1 MTSKLISLL
10 IALCVTAGM
19 FGQNPQRF
27 SEREPRYR
35 LQPSDVLEL
44 RYRYTPEFNETVT
57 IQPDGFVALSLVG
70 ALKLEGLSLDEARE
84 KITEMASSRLRDP
97 ELSLMLKDFQKPY
110 FVVAGQVGHPGRFEM
125 RGRVTAVEA
134 ITVAGGFTEKSKHSQ
149 VILYR
154 RIGSNVAEAKLLNM
168 KRIMTASGL
177 AEDPELRPG
186 DLLVVPQNV
195 ISTIE
200 RFVKWG
206 SFGMY
211 FNPIAK

>member
-1 MTSKLISLL
+1 MTSRIISQL
-10 IALCVTAGM
+10 IAVCVTAGL
-19 FGQNPQRF
+19 FGQSPQVF

-57 IQPDGFVALSLVG
+57 IQPDGFAALSLVG
-70 ALKLEGLSLDEARE
+70 ALKLEGLSLDEARQ
-84 KITEMASSRLRDP
+84 KITEAANSRLRDP
-97 ELSLMLKDFQKPY
+97 ELSLILKDFQKPY

-177 AEDPELRPG
+177 TEDPELRPG

-195 ISTIE
+195 TSTIE

-206 SFGMY
+206 SFGIY